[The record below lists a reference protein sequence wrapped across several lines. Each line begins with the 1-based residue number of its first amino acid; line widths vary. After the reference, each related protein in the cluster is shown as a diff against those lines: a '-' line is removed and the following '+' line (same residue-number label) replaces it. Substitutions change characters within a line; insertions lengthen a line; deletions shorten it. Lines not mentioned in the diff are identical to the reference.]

1 MKNFIKTIFTTIL
14 AFFISGILLFIFFIL
29 GISLLLNNSSKDT
42 KITDNSVLTLSFKS
56 KITDNDSEKDL
67 SIFDYEK
74 EESLRLQEIINA
86 IDNARNDDNI
96 KGISIEIDNINAG
109 TTQLDDLR
117 NSLQEFKKSKKFV
130 YAYGNNVTQDS
141 YYLGSVADQYFLNPV
156 GGIELKG
163 LSSEITFFKDFA
175 NKYGI
180 NINIIRHG
188 KFKAAIEPFIR
199 NDMSPENRE
208 QVSVLLNDVWNDI
221 SEKIIKS
228 RKLTQEEFKT
238 TVDSLYGVIP
248 ELGLKHKLADKLAQK
263 SEYDDFLKTK
273 LNLNKEDKI
282 NKISINNYINSLK
295 ETHFSSDKIG
305 VLYASGTIYNGNK
318 ITDIHSEKYIQYIDD
333 LIEDE
338 SIKAVV
344 LRVNSPGGSANAS
357 DEILF
362 KLQQLQQK
370 KPLIVSFGDYAASG
384 GYYISM
390 AADKIFAQNNTITGS
405 IGVFGVIPD
414 AKKLANDNGIY
425 TDVVS
430 TNANSNMISP
440 LSGISNGT
448 ISIMQKSVQQT
459 YKRFIHFV
467 SKNRKLTLE
476 QVDEI
481 SEGRIWSGK
490 KAKELGLVD
499 EIGSLNDA
507 IKYASKQAKLNDY
520 QVEYYPAKID
530 KFHKIF
536 GSLQEEN
543 IVARYLKKQLGEE
556 NYRLFQL
563 STNPKFQNNV
573 LMMSP
578 FNITIK

>member
-1 MKNFIKTIFTTIL
+1 MKNFIKTIFATIL
-14 AFFISGILLFIFFIL
+14 AFFISGIMLFIFLIL
-29 GISLLLNNSSKDT
+29 ILSFFFNKQNKDT
-42 KITDNSVLTLSFKS
+42 KITDNSILTLSFNS
-56 KITDNDSEKDL
+56 KITDNDSENDF
-67 SIFDYEK
+67 SILNYEK
-74 EESLRLQEIINA
+74 EENFRLQDIINA
-86 IDNARNDDNI
+86 IDRAKYDDNI
-96 KGISIEIDNINAG
+96 RGISIETDDINAG

-163 LSSEITFFKDFA
+163 LSSEIAFFKDFA

-188 KFKAAIEPFIR
+188 KFKAAIEPFMR
-199 NDMSPENRE
+199 NDMSSENRE
-208 QVSVLLNDVWNDI
+208 QISALLDDLWGNI

-228 RKLTQEEFKT
+228 RKLTQDEFKT
-238 TVDSLYGVIP
+238 AVDSLYGIIP
-248 ELGLKHKLADKLAQK
+248 ELGLKYKLVDRLAQK

-282 NKISINNYINSLK
+282 NKISINNYINPLK

-333 LIEDE
+333 LIDDE
-338 SIKAVV
+338 NIKAVV

-390 AADKIFAQNNTITGS
+390 AADKIFAQNNTVTGS

-414 AKKLANDNGIY
+414 AKKLANNNGIY
-425 TDVVS
+425 TDIVS

-440 LSGISNGT
+440 LSGVSDGT
-448 ISIMQKSVQQT
+448 ISIMHKSVQQT

-490 KAKELGLVD
+490 RAKELGLVD

-507 IKYASKQAKLNDY
+507 IKYASKQAKLDDY

-536 GSLQEEN
+536 GSIQEEN
-543 IVARYLKKQLGEE
+543 IAAKYLKKQLGEE